1 MTPGYRDNFG
11 KWHDHAQEDFCK
23 FHPMD
28 MFCMGQQ
35 QHTVAITEVPKQ
47 HDEGAGHAFAHKAKD
62 LVGGWWGLLFLALLG
77 SKKIRTKLYNAG
89 KALIK

>member
-11 KWHDHAQEDFCK
+11 VWHDHAQEDFCT

-28 MFCMGQQ
+28 IFCMGQQ
-35 QHTVAITEVPKQ
+35 QHTVAITEVPKK
-47 HDEGAGHAFAHKAKD
+47 HDEGAAHGIIHIIGD
-62 LVGGWWGLLFLALLG
+62 NIGWSPLLLIILLG
-77 SKKIRTKLYNAG
+77 SKKIRMKLYNVG